1 MLPEVNLLKR
11 QNGKT
16 HDQCQVFCSQSGK
29 HLPAGLFEVYVQL
42 DLIEALNNWEER
54 DVLIFNFI
62 KGDMTKKVH

>member
-42 DLIEALNNWEER
+42 DLIEAPKTGRKEMSCYLTSLKE
-54 DVLIFNFI
+54 
-62 KGDMTKKVH
+62 T